1 MHELLEVTIMSEARM
16 FAIAFSSTIAMAL
29 VVAGVLFLMVAG
41 DVAILIGSS
50 VAGAITYIL
59 ICVCCLPNVRRP
71 ILDSIVEDEQ
81 NV

>member
-1 MHELLEVTIMSEARM
+1 VHELLEVTIMSEARM

-41 DVAILIGSS
+41 
-50 VAGAITYIL
+50 AITYIL